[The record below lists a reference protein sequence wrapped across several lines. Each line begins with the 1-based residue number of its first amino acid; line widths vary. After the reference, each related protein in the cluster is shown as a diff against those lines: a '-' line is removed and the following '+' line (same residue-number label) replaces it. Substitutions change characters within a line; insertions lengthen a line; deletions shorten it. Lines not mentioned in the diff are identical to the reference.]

1 MKKLFSLLF
10 ISIFITFSF
19 SQQNED
25 DINSLSIFSEY
36 AKAKN
41 YDAAYTP
48 WMELRKRNPKFNS
61 AIYTY
66 GERIL
71 KHKIKNST
79 AEEKVKFINDLVLLW
94 SEKRENFSEK
104 SPLGATLAKTAQ
116 LQYDNRSIL
125 NIPNIELYNSFDIA
139 YKSDLKTFNNPKNLY
154 TYFKLTV
161 ELYDSGEKAVEEL
174 FTKYDEV
181 SEKIELEI
189 KNFTNKLNK
198 FIPKNEDQEQVLSK
212 KQKSQ
217 FKSYTSFLKAYTQIS
232 NGMDIDLG
240 ERGNCENLIKMYE
253 KNYEANKNEGIWLQR
268 AMNRLANK
276 DCIDTELFVTILQQ
290 KNNLEPN
297 PDTSYYLGIIKD
309 KEGKSDEAFTY
320 YTQAIDLETDD
331 YEKAKILFR
340 IASKFKKSGS
350 FSEARSYYRKAL
362 RYNPSMG
369 KCYIAISQMYAS
381 SAKNCG
387 SDNFSQRAVY
397 WLASS
402 EALKAA
408 KADTNLEK
416 AANSSSTNYLAKAP
430 QKSEIFSSGREGELI
445 SIGCW
450 ISSSVKVPNL

>member
-309 KEGKSDEAFTY
+309 KEGKSDEAFAY
-320 YTQAIDLETDD
+320 YTQAIDLETDG
-331 YEKAKILFR
+331 YEKAKILFK
-340 IASKFKKSGS
+340 IATKFKKSGS
-350 FSEARSYYRKAL
+350 FSKARSYYRKAL

>member
-71 KHKIKNST
+71 KYKIKNST
-79 AEEKVKFINDLVLLW
+79 AEEKVQFINDLVLLW
-94 SEKRENFSEK
+94 SEKRENFSK
-104 SPLGATLAKTAQ
+104 KAPLGATLAKTAQ

-189 KNFTNKLNK
+189 KNFTNKLNQ
-198 FIPKNEDQEQVLSK
+198 FIPENEDQQQVLSK

-232 NGMDIDLG
+232 KGMDIDLG
-240 ERGNCENLIKMYE
+240 ERGNCENLIKMYD

-309 KEGKSDEAFTY
+309 KEGKSDEAFAY
-320 YTQAIDLETDD
+320 YTQAIDLETDG
-331 YEKAKILFR
+331 YEKAKILFK
-340 IASKFKKSGS
+340 IATKFKKSGS
-350 FSEARSYYRKAL
+350 FSKARSYYRKAL

-387 SDNFSQRAVY
+387 SDNFTQRAVY

-408 KADTNLEK
+408 KVDTNLK
-416 AANSSSTNYLAKAP
+416 KSANSSSKNYLAKAP

>member
-1 MKKLFSLLF
+1 MKKILSLLF
-10 ISIFITFSF
+10 ISLFFTFSF

-41 YDAAYTP
+41 YDAAFTP
-48 WMELRKRNPKFNS
+48 WMELRNRNPKFNS

-71 KHKIKNST
+71 KHKIKNSS
-79 AEEKVKFINDLVLLW
+79 AEEKVQFINDLVLLW
-94 SEKRENFSEK
+94 VEKRENFSK
-104 SPLGATLAKTAQ
+104 KAPLGATLAKAAQ
-116 LQYDNRSIL
+116 LQYDYRSIL
-125 NIPNIELYNSFDIA
+125 NISNIDLFNLFDNA
-139 YKSDLKTFNNPKNLY
+139 YKTDLKTFNNPKNLY
-154 TYFKLTV
+154 TYFKLMV
-161 ELYDSGEKAVEEL
+161 ELYDSGEKGVGEL

-189 KNFTNKLNK
+189 KNFTNKLNQ
-198 FIPKNEDQEQVLSK
+198 FRPENEDQQQVLSK

-217 FKSYTSFLKAYTQIS
+217 FKSYTSFLKAYGQIS
-232 NGMDIDLG
+232 KGMDIDLG

-253 KNYEANKNEGIWLQR
+253 KNYEENMNEGIWLQR
-268 AMNRLANK
+268 AMSRLANK
-276 DCIDTELFVTILQQ
+276 DCIDTELFITILQQ

-309 KEGKSDEAFTY
+309 KEGKSDEAFAY
-320 YTQAIDLETDD
+320 YTQAIELETDG

-340 IASKFKKSGS
+340 IATKFKKSGL
-350 FSEARSYYRKAL
+350 FSKARKYYRQAL
-362 RYNPSMG
+362 RFNPSMG

-387 SDNFSQRAVY
+387 SDNFTQRAVY
-397 WLASS
+397 WLASD
-402 EALKAA
+402 EALKGA
-408 KADTNLEK
+408 KVDPNLK
-416 AANSSSTNYLAKAP
+416 KVANSSSKNYLSKAP

-450 ISSSVKVPNL
+450 IGISVNVPKL

>member
-71 KHKIKNST
+71 KYKIKNST
-79 AEEKVKFINDLVLLW
+79 AEEKVQFINDLVLLW
-94 SEKRENFSEK
+94 SEKRENFSK
-104 SPLGATLAKTAQ
+104 KAPLGATLAKTAQ

-189 KNFTNKLNK
+189 KNFTNKLNQ
-198 FIPKNEDQEQVLSK
+198 FIPENEDQQQVLSK

-232 NGMDIDLG
+232 KGMDIDLG
-240 ERGNCENLIKMYE
+240 ERGNCENLIKMYD

-309 KEGKSDEAFTY
+309 KEGKSDEAFAY
-320 YTQAIDLETDD
+320 YTQAIDLETDG
-331 YEKAKILFR
+331 YEKAKILFK
-340 IASKFKKSGS
+340 IATKFKKSGS
-350 FSEARSYYRKAL
+350 FSKARSYYRKAL

-387 SDNFSQRAVY
+387 SDNFTQRAVY

-445 SIGCW
+445 SFGCW